1 MDWQSIL
8 VVAIVGLSLLWMIR
22 RVFLGAIGW
31 VRLGGEHRSACGH
44 CTGCSHADQKLW
56 SKSRR
61 TPSAIKLAA
70 LHLAQ
75 GRLK

>member
-44 CTGCSHADQKLW
+44 CTGCSHADQK
-56 SKSRR
+56 
-61 TPSAIKLAA
+61 A
-70 LHLAQ
+70 LVQ
-75 GRLK
+75 ISPNTRQRSS